1 MATDNN
7 QNPDNLTSQ
16 HAEPEDLDLD
26 LSQLEARKTNSRK
39 VISIV
44 AGLSIILLLV
54 IAVPLF
60 LKFIVFA
67 PKEDLGAPVA
77 KDEALQGT
85 QQQDNSI
92 AAMQKRME
100 QDKAQKAQ
108 LLAQQLAD
116 QERQKADLERRRQEA
131 LDRQRQ
137 LQEALQN
144 QQTAQQ
150 QAQPGT
156 RGRQTDQPP
165 SPAERK
171 LMGQVMVNLGGED
184 KGGKAGA
191 ENNNSLNNMLEA
203 EDFTASTAVMQTIDP
218 RYLLIRGTQIPCV
231 LKTKLVTE
239 YQGPVLCQIDKD
251 IYSDDAST
259 LLLRRGSMVHGQ
271 QTHVLSQGATR
282 VFINW
287 GGIDTPE
294 HVRITVN
301 ALGTDTLG
309 AAGAPAWMD
318 THFWERFGNTLKLM
332 TFSDL
337 LETGK
342 NVASQNNGTNN
353 GYISYDNTTDGVENL
368 ANTTLQKEINIPDT
382 GYINQG
388 TLMNIYVPRDL
399 DFSTVFHDQ

>member
-1 MATDNN
+1 MATENN
-7 QNPDNLTSQ
+7 QTPPKVEQNEPD
-16 HAEPEDLDLD
+16 DLDLD
-26 LSQLEARKTNSRK
+26 LSQLDERKTNSRK
-39 VISIV
+39 AISIL

-67 PKEDLGAPVA
+67 PKEEQGTPIA

-85 QQQDNSI
+85 QQEDNSI

-100 QDKAQKAQ
+100 QDKQQRAK

-131 LDRQRQ
+131 LERKRQ
-137 LQEALQN
+137 LEEAMRN
-144 QQTAQQ
+144 QQTAEQQ
-150 QAQPGT
+150 GQQNAN
-156 RGRQTDQPP
+156 RGRQNDQPMSP
-165 SPAERK
+165 SERK
-171 LMGQVMVNLGGED
+171 LTGQVMVNLGGED
-184 KGGKAGA
+184 KAAKA
-191 ENNNSLNNMLEA
+191 ENASNNSLNTMLESEEFA
-203 EDFTASTAVMQTIDP
+203 ASAAGMQTIDP
-218 RYLLIRGTQIPCV
+218 RYLLIRGSQIPCV
-231 LKTKLVTE
+231 LKTKLVTD
-239 YQGPVLCQIDKD
+239 YQGPVMCVVDKD
-251 IYSDDAST
+251 IYSDDVSN
-259 LLLRRGSMVHGQ
+259 LLIRRGSTVHGQ
-271 QTHVLSQGATR
+271 QTRVITQGASR

-287 GGIDTPE
+287 GSIDTPE

-318 THFWERFGNTLKLM
+318 THFWDRFGNTLKLM
-332 TFSDL
+332 TFSDA

-342 NVASQNNGTNN
+342 NALSQSKGTNN
-353 GYISYDNTTDGVENL
+353 GYISYDNTTDGVQDL
-368 ANTTLQKEINIPDT
+368 ANTALKRDIDMPDT

-399 DFSTVFHDQ
+399 DFSTVYHDQ